1 LGEHDYYHIISTRAL
16 SAATDLVRRMS
27 GGVFGDRTG
36 RVRRH
41 VLEDPAQPLDDVVII
56 NFIVGI
62 RDASSSLV
70 Y

>member
-1 LGEHDYYHIISTRAL
+1 
-16 SAATDLVRRMS
+16 MS